1 MTMKKQLFCAAPEG
15 SLIATLSP
23 QKASTENP
31 SHSMLFPE
39 LSFLFLLYST
49 SACAALPHLNLLR
62 TFHL

>member
-1 MTMKKQLFCAAPEG
+1 MTMKKQLFCAAPDG

-31 SHSMLFPE
+31 SHSMPFPE
-39 LSFLFLLYST
+39 LSFLLYST
-49 SACAALPHLNLLR
+49 SACAALPQLNLLR

>member
-1 MTMKKQLFCAAPEG
+1 MTMKKQLFCAAPDG

-31 SHSMLFPE
+31 SHSMPFPE

-49 SACAALPHLNLLR
+49 SAALPHLNLLR